1 MEAQHE
7 EADVLHEQ
15 RDEPEE
21 DARADGDEGVAP
33 HGQHV
38 LLYAY
43 LSKPRRMTDS
53 AMNYQYM
60 YFQLSL
66 HVFEKVLR
74 KSTASESDFSPCQV
88 DDDGC
93 EDESGEEHDC
103 LEAAVPEEGA
113 RHAEHQV
120 EAAYRRWKMGRI

>member
-21 DARADGDEGVAP
+21 DARADGDQGVAP

-43 LSKPRRMTDS
+43 LLQTTWRIRFRTTTNMFQWIMGDS
-53 AMNYQYM
+53 LT
-60 YFQLSL
+60 F
-66 HVFEKVLR
+66 
-74 KSTASESDFSPCQV
+74 
-88 DDDGC
+88 
-93 EDESGEEHDC
+93 
-103 LEAAVPEEGA
+103 
-113 RHAEHQV
+113 
-120 EAAYRRWKMGRI
+120 